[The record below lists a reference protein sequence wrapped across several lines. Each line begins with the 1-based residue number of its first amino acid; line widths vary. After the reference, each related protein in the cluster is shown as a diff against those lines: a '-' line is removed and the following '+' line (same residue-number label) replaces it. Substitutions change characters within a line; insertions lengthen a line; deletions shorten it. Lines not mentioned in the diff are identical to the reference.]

1 MLLFITLQLNLKDID
16 LLLLIESC
24 AIIVY
29 ILERMYTINNKG
41 DFVARYP
48 FFRKLLLLTGN
59 MFLAAFSMWL
69 AVQVVNHRFSFVLNT
84 DMYWR
89 MLPLNVVVVCLSFG
103 VYDLY
108 SLAKKRYGEIFIG
121 IALSVFYTFIA
132 IMAASFLFREF
143 SFSRS
148 VLLITAVL
156 ELILMNAWQ
165 YTWWR
170 LERYLDEP
178 KNALLLGSNEECQ
191 RVLARLQAA
200 PQMNYNVRKIM
211 SQDVE
216 KQEWLQS
223 LPQVDL
229 VIICQDISLKKKA
242 AIVMQCQQMDKKV
255 VLVPSVYELFCS
267 GLEINKIDDMPFF
280 RPQYLNPSLERRSL
294 KRLFDIFFSLFALTL
309 TFVPMALIAVLI
321 KLDSKGPVF
330 YRQIRTGRYGEEFAV
345 FKFRSMRQD
354 AEASSGPVMAGEDDP
369 RITKIGHILRAMRL
383 DELPQFINVLRG
395 DMSIVGPRPERPF
408 FVNQFQAE
416 IPEYRFRHNVRP
428 GITGMAQV
436 YGKYNTT
443 VYDKLVYDLMY
454 VQKCDFFTD
463 LVIII
468 QTVRVL
474 FQKSSTEGVK

>member
-1 MLLFITLQLNLKDID
+1 
-16 LLLLIESC
+16 
-24 AIIVY
+24 
-29 ILERMYTINNKG
+29 
-41 DFVARYP
+41 
-48 FFRKLLLLTGN
+48 

-69 AVQVVNHRFSFVLNT
+69 AVQIVNHHVSFVLDT

-89 MLPLNVVVVCLSFG
+89 MLPLNVVVLCVSFG

-108 SLAKKRYGEIFIG
+108 TLAKKRYGEIFIG

-148 VLLITAVL
+148 VLLLTAIWEFV
-156 ELILMNAWQ
+156 LMNCWQ
-165 YTWWR
+165 YGWWR
-170 LERYLDEP
+170 IERYLDEP
-178 KNALLLGSNEECQ
+178 KNALLLGSDEECQ
-191 RVLARLQAA
+191 RVLARLQHE
-200 PQMNYNVRKIM
+200 PQMNYNVQKIM
-211 SQDVE
+211 SQDAE
-216 KQEWLQS
+216 KEAWLET

-229 VIICQDISLKKKA
+229 VIICQDVSLKKKA
-242 AIVMQCQQMDKKV
+242 AIVMQCQKMAKKV

-280 RPQYLNPSLERRSL
+280 RPQYLSPSLERRSL
-294 KRLFDIFFSLFALTL
+294 KRLFDIFFSLFALACAAI
-309 TFVPMALIAVLI
+309 PMVFIAVLI
-321 KLDSKGPVF
+321 KLDSRGPVF
-330 YRQIRTGRYGEEFAV
+330 YRQIRTGRYGQEFAV

-354 AEASSGPVMAGEDDP
+354 AELHSGPVMAGEDDP
-369 RITKIGHILRAMRL
+369 RITRAGRILRAMRL

-408 FVNQFQAE
+408 FVRQFQQE
-416 IPEYRFRHNVRP
+416 IPEYAFRHNVRP

-454 VQKCDFFTD
+454 VQKCDLFTD

>member
-1 MLLFITLQLNLKDID
+1 MYNKLLCYYSIQIRVNLKVIF
-16 LLLLIESC
+16 L
-24 AIIVY
+24 
-29 ILERMYTINNKG
+29 
-41 DFVARYP
+41 ARYP
-48 FFRKLLLLTGN
+48 FLRKLLLLIGN

-69 AVQVVNHRFSFVLNT
+69 AVQVVNHRFSFILNT

-89 MLPLNVVVVCLSFG
+89 MLPLNVIVVCAFFG

-121 IALSVFYTFIA
+121 IALSAFYTFIA
-132 IMAASFLFREF
+132 IMAASFFFREF

-148 VLLITAVL
+148 VLLLTAIL
-156 ELILMNAWQ
+156 ELILVNCWQ
-165 YTWWR
+165 YGWWR
-170 LERYLDEP
+170 IERYLDEP

-191 RVLARLQAA
+191 RVLARLQRE
-200 PQMNYNVRKIM
+200 PQMNYNVQKIM
-211 SQDVE
+211 SQDAE
-216 KQEWLQS
+216 KEEWLEM
-223 LPQVDL
+223 LPKVDL
-229 VIICQDISLKKKA
+229 VIICQDIGLKKKA
-242 AIVMQCQQMDKKV
+242 AIVMQCQKMGKKV

-294 KRLFDIFFSLFALTL
+294 KRLFDIFFSLFALICAAI
-309 TFVPMALIAVLI
+309 PMAFIALLI
-321 KLDSKGPVF
+321 KADSRGPVF
-330 YRQIRTGRYGEEFAV
+330 YRQIRTGQYGQEFAV

-354 AEASSGPVMAGEDDP
+354 AEVHSGPVMAGEDDP
-369 RITKIGHILRAMRL
+369 RITKVGHILRAMRL

-408 FVNQFQAE
+408 FVEQFKQK
-416 IPEYRFRHNVRP
+416 IPEYTFRHNVRP

-454 VQKCDFFTD
+454 VQKCDLFTD

>member
-1 MLLFITLQLNLKDID
+1 M
-16 LLLLIESC
+16 
-24 AIIVY
+24 
-29 ILERMYTINNKG
+29 
-41 DFVARYP
+41 
-48 FFRKLLLLTGN
+48 
-59 MFLAAFSMWL
+59 
-69 AVQVVNHRFSFVLNT
+69 
-84 DMYWR
+84 
-89 MLPLNVVVVCLSFG
+89 NVVVLCVSFG

-121 IALSVFYTFIA
+121 IALSVFYTFVA
-132 IMAASFLFREF
+132 ITAASFLFREF

-148 VLLITAVL
+148 VLLLTAIL
-156 ELILMNAWQ
+156 EFVLMNCWQ
-165 YTWWR
+165 YGWWR
-170 LERYLDEP
+170 IERYLDEP
-178 KNALLLGSNEECQ
+178 KNALLLGSDEECQ
-191 RVLARLQAA
+191 RVLARLQHE
-200 PQMNYNVRKIM
+200 PQMNYNVQKIM
-211 SQDVE
+211 SQTAE
-216 KQEWLQS
+216 KEAWLET

-229 VIICQDISLKKKA
+229 VIICQDVSLKKKA
-242 AIVMQCQQMDKKV
+242 AIVMQCQKMSKKV

-280 RPQYLNPSLERRSL
+280 RPQYLNPSLERRCL
-294 KRLFDIFFSLFALTL
+294 KRLFDIFFSLFALACTAI
-309 TFVPMALIAVLI
+309 PMVFIAVLI
-321 KLDSKGPVF
+321 KLDSRGPVF
-330 YRQIRTGRYGEEFAV
+330 YRQIRTGRYGQEFAV

-354 AEASSGPVMAGEDDP
+354 AEVHSGPVMAGEDDP
-369 RITKIGHILRAMRL
+369 RITRAGRVLRAMRL

-408 FVNQFQAE
+408 FVKQFQQE
-416 IPEYRFRHNVRP
+416 IPEYAFRHNVRP

-454 VQKCDFFTD
+454 VQKCDLFTD

>member
-1 MLLFITLQLNLKDID
+1 MIFL
-16 LLLLIESC
+16 
-24 AIIVY
+24 
-29 ILERMYTINNKG
+29 
-41 DFVARYP
+41 ARYP
-48 FFRKLLLLTGN
+48 SLRKLLLLIGS

-69 AVQVVNHRFSFVLNT
+69 AVQVVNHRFSFILNT

-89 MLPLNVVVVCLSFG
+89 MLPLNVIVVCAFFG

-132 IMAASFLFREF
+132 IMAASFFFREF

-148 VLLITAVL
+148 VLLLTAIL
-156 ELILMNAWQ
+156 ELILMNCWQ
-165 YTWWR
+165 YVQWKI
-170 LERYLDEP
+170 ERYLDEP
-178 KNALLLGSNEECQ
+178 KNALLLGSDEECQ
-191 RVLARLQAA
+191 RVLARLQRE
-200 PQMNYNVRKIM
+200 PQMNYNVQKIM
-211 SQDVE
+211 SQDAE
-216 KQEWLQS
+216 KEEWLET

-229 VIICQDISLKKKA
+229 VIICQDIGLKKKA
-242 AIVMQCQQMDKKV
+242 AIVMQCQKMAKKV

-294 KRLFDIFFSLFALTL
+294 KRLFDIFFSLFALACTAI
-309 TFVPMALIAVLI
+309 PMIFIALLI
-321 KLDSKGPVF
+321 KADSRGPVF
-330 YRQIRTGRYGEEFAV
+330 YRQIRTGRYGQEFAV

-354 AEASSGPVMAGEDDP
+354 AEVHSGPVMAGEDDP
-369 RITKIGHILRAMRL
+369 RITRVGHILRAMRL

-408 FVNQFQAE
+408 FVEQFKQK
-416 IPEYRFRHNVRP
+416 IPEYTFRHNVRP

-454 VQKCDFFTD
+454 VQKCDLFTD